1 MAERHPFPSTRKPI
15 VLIEHTA
22 RTGGRAASPS
32 PCRVSGDFSGDPAV
46 SSAVESEVELTGAA
60 PIEQL
65 RALVDHVDRIAE
77 IPNSLRVGTPV
88 QLCTAQAAESPADA
102 RSPTADV
109 TDAPPYRACD
119 SLDGEGLG
127 GSFCV
132 SPRTVATRD
141 L

>member
-1 MAERHPFPSTRKPI
+1 
-15 VLIEHTA
+15 
-22 RTGGRAASPS
+22 
-32 PCRVSGDFSGDPAV
+32 
-46 SSAVESEVELTGAA
+46 LTGAA

-132 SPRTVATRD
+132 SPRTAATRD

>member
-77 IPNSLRVGTPV
+77 IPTRYASERR
-88 QLCTAQAAESPADA
+88 CSFA
-102 RSPTADV
+102 RPR
-109 TDAPPYRACD
+109 PPSRPPMPD
-119 SLDGEGLG
+119 HRPL
-127 GSFCV
+127 
-132 SPRTVATRD
+132 T
-141 L
+141 